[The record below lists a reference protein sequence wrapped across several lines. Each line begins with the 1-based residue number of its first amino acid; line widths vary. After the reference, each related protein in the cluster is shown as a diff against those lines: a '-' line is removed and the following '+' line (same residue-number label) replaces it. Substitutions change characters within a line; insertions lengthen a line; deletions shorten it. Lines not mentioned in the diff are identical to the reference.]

1 MKFKAVEF
9 MRKARDQISKDIQDM
24 SLEQEKKY
32 LAKHSEWF
40 TPNKS
45 FQPTANAPAEFKRY
59 TQK

>member
-9 MRKARDQISKDIQDM
+9 MRGVRNRICEETRDLSYK
-24 SLEQEKKY
+24 EQKEY

-45 FQPTANAPAEFKRY
+45 FWPTADASAEFKR
-59 TQK
+59 